1 MWVDGDLDLHGKG
14 NWVDVC
20 IELFGGGS
28 ERG

>member
-1 MWVDGDLDLHGKG
+1 MWVDSSLGLHGKD